1 MNAVTNF
8 IMKLILLPLIVAI
21 CSGIFDSVD
30 LVAWYQPI
38 GIGVLLAI
46 LGYFMEKAML
56 RRDTT
61 VMTDIADFVTAALVV
76 YFLSL
81 FYDGARVTL
90 WGAILT
96 ALVITLVEIAIH
108 RWLVRSDRTERSLA

>member
-1 MNAVTNF
+1 MTGF
-8 IMKLILLPLIVAI
+8 IMKIILLPLVVAI
-21 CSGIFDSVD
+21 CSGIFNSFD

-46 LGYFMEKAML
+46 IGYLMERMML

-76 YFLSL
+76 YFLTM

-96 ALVITLVEIAIH
+96 ALVITLVEIPIH
-108 RWLVRSDRTERSLA
+108 RWLIRSGRTERSTA